1 MEMLGSS
8 GPLAGI
14 CKSLLFYVCYS
25 LGMFSFVAHHY
36 LLNLWLPCIKD
47 CGNYIRLKGIWSI
60 NTFFCRTQLHL
71 LQVTAAIQWFM
82 LTVLCLEIA
91 LWFQEKQKS
100 APLMLLKVCL
110 QLYFQCLNW
119 IFLSNCFFCKY
130 LNKFTVKALK
140 SFNIKGVW
148 PLQTVCMV

>member
-14 CKSLLFYVCYS
+14 CKSSVLCVLFLGHVFFCGSS
-25 LGMFSFVAHHY
+25 LPVKSMTTLHKRLWQLHKVERY
-36 LLNLWLPCIKD
+36 L
-47 CGNYIRLKGIWSI
+47 SI

-82 LTVLCLEIA
+82 LTVLCLEMA

-100 APLMLLKVCL
+100 APLMLPKVCL
-110 QLYFQCLNW
+110 QLYFQFLNW